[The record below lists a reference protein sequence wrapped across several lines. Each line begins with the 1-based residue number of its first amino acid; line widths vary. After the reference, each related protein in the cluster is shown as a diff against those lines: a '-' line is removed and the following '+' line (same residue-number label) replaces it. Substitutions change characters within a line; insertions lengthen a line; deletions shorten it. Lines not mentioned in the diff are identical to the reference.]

1 MAKFFGLN
9 PSAAPCV
16 TTKDLLKLVD
26 TTLTLEIADLT
37 LWNSD
42 ISVGPNNAVRVKLR
56 LKLSV

>member
-1 MAKFFGLN
+1 
-9 PSAAPCV
+9 
-16 TTKDLLKLVD
+16 LKLVD